1 MAKEIERKFLV
12 ASDGWRE
19 NARIGKSFRQAI
31 IFSEGNRTVRIRA
44 IDRKKARLTIKIGIN
59 GHLSRHEFEYDVPI
73 EDAEELLELANG
85 HMITKTRYEVKHAKH
100 VWEIDVY
107 GGDLEGLVVA
117 EVEMKS
123 EKESPALPDWLG
135 REVTGD
141 SRYSNQAL
149 AEGSL
154 PENWRDEIQP

>member
-12 ASDGWRE
+12 ASDGWRRK
-19 NARIGKSFRQAI
+19 ARLGKSFRQAI
-31 IFSEGNRTVRIRA
+31 VFSEGNRTVRIRA
-44 IDRKKARLTIKIGIN
+44 IDQKKARLTIKIGIN
-59 GHLSRHEFEYDVPI
+59 GHLARHEFEYDVPMR
-73 EDAEELLELANG
+73 DAEELLALAHG
-85 HMITKTRYEVKHAKH
+85 RAITKTRYEVKHAQH

-117 EVEMKS
+117 EVELKS
-123 EKESPALPDWLG
+123 EKDDPELPDWVG

-141 SRYSNQAL
+141 QRYSNQAL

-154 PENWRDEIQP
+154 PENWRDEIRP